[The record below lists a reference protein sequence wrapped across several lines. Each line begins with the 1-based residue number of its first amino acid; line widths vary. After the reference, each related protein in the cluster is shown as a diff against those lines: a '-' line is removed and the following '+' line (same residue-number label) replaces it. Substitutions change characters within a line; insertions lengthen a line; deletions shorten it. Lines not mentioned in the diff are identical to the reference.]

1 MALVAKVS
9 ATRMSASRISTA
21 LLPALCR
28 VALSCAGLAAAQ
40 EATPPSE
47 SATNDA
53 SIKGLKNARVISLA
67 IPAPRGQILDREG
80 EPLAQ
85 NRVTFQVALQFPQ
98 FENATQDFVVSWAR
112 KRLGELKILLPKSW
126 DKTDAELW
134 AHYKDRRWL
143 PLYLT
148 GFLSSSGAS
157 ELSQKMGKRDDLI
170 LGPV

>member
-1 MALVAKVS
+1 MALVVKVS

-28 VALSCAGLAAAQ
+28 VALSCAGWAVAQ
-40 EATPPSE
+40 ETPPPIE

-85 NRVTFQVALQFPQ
+85 NRVT
-98 FENATQDFVVSWAR
+98 
-112 KRLGELKILLPKSW
+112 
-126 DKTDAELW
+126 
-134 AHYKDRRWL
+134 
-143 PLYLT
+143 
-148 GFLSSSGAS
+148 
-157 ELSQKMGKRDDLI
+157 
-170 LGPV
+170 